1 MYDVIIFSSKC
12 STVGWRSIIKH
23 LLLVGRSD
31 QIYKWRQTWSS
42 SSLAG
47 VITAADVDRH
57 HSVAVEQPLGQQY
70 LPIAEWAMAD

>member
-1 MYDVIIFSSKC
+1 MLYVRCYFFIEMFDSWLALNHQ
-12 STVGWRSIIKH
+12 T
-23 LLLVGRSD
+23 LLVGRSD

-70 LPIAEWAMAD
+70 LPIAELAMAD